1 MQRLNHSGR
10 KYITVLMVFLLSLSV
25 SFLYQPDLANADT
38 AALVETQWLADNLN
52 NKDIRIVHVSG
63 LAEDAQQKFDSS
75 HIPGAVFLTVGD
87 LMTAIGDGSTAPD
100 NAAFAKLAG
109 GMGINNDTHIVIAG
123 MDGTNPFTTSAFWLF
138 KYHGYKKI
146 SYLNGGIKKWTA
158 ENRAMTA
165 DATTVKEATYA
176 CGADSS
182 IFTAAD
188 YVLANVKKP
197 GVVIVDV
204 RSPDEF
210 SGKANPMENKRIG
223 HIPGSV
229 NLEFAAS
236 NLDPDGT
243 FKPVDDLKAI
253 YTSKGVTSDKE
264 IILYCEGG
272 VRASNTH
279 FVLKYLLGY
288 PNVKVYVGSMG
299 EWTNRLDPEKY
310 PLVQ

>member
-1 MQRLNHSGR
+1 MQPLHRSGR
-10 KYITVLMVFLLSLSV
+10 KVVSVLIVFLLSLSV
-25 SFLYQPDLANADT
+25 SLLFQPFFASAET
-38 AALVETQWLADNLN
+38 QPLVETQWLADNLN

-63 LAEDAQQKFDSS
+63 LAEDAQQKFDGS
-75 HIPGAVFLTVGD
+75 HIPGAVFLSIGD
-87 LMTAIGDGSTAPD
+87 LMTAIGDGSAAPD

-109 GMGINNDTHIVIAG
+109 GMGISNDTHIIIAG
-123 MDGTNPFTTSAFWLF
+123 MDGTNPFTTGAFWLF
-138 KYHGYKKI
+138 KYHGHKKI
-146 SYLNGGIKKWTA
+146 SYLNGGVKKWTA

-165 DATTVKEATYA
+165 DATAVKEATYS

-182 IFTAAD
+182 IFTTAD
-188 YVLANVKKP
+188 YVLASMKNP

-210 SGKANPMENKRIG
+210 SGKANPMENKRTG
-223 HIPGSV
+223 HIPGSL

-236 NLDPDGT
+236 NLNADGT
-243 FKPVDDLKAI
+243 FKPVDDLKAF
-253 YTSKGVTSDKE
+253 YSSKGVTADKE

-272 VRASNTH
+272 VRASHTH

-288 PNVKVYVGSMG
+288 PNAKVYVGSMG